1 MAEQLLLVNPS
12 KRKRAKRKAPKR
24 RRPKARRRTKRKPAR
39 RTKSKISRIR
49 RTRRRNPARF
59 NVGSFVRGTFM
70 PSATG
75 AVGALGLDVLL
86 GVLPLPI
93 NFQTGPMRPLVK
105 MFGAVVL
112 GMAANM
118 VVSRKTAEQFTAG
131 ALTVVLYDV
140 AKGVV
145 QNNFPQIPLD
155 GLAGVDMADYPELGY
170 ADPLD
175 DDSALGAYVED
186 GTLEGMEAYVEDD
199 TLEGIALA

>member
-12 KRKRAKRKAPKR
+12 KRKR
-24 RRPKARRRTKRKPAR
+24 RTKRKTAKRKTAAR
-39 RTKSKISRIR
+39 RRPAARKTPRRRVSRKSITR
-49 RTRRRNPARF
+49 RRRRNPAKF
-59 NVGSFVRGTFM
+59 NIGNFVQGTFM

-93 NFQTGPMRPLVK
+93 AMQTGPMRPVVKLV
-105 MFGAVVL
+105 GAVLL
-112 GMAANM
+112 GLAANM

-140 AKGVV
+140 AKGFV
-145 QNNFPQIPLD
+145 QDTFPQIPLD
-155 GLAGVDMADYPELGY
+155 GLAGVNMAEYPELGY

-175 DDSALGAYVED
+175 DGSELGAYVED
-186 GTLEGMEAYVEDD
+186 DGLEGMGAYVEDD
-199 TLEGIALA
+199 GLEGMGLV